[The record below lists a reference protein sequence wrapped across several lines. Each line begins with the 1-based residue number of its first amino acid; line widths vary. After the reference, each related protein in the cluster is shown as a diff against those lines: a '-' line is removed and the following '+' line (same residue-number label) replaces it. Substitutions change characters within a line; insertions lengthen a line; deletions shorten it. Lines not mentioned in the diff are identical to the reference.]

1 MLKRR
6 LLVIYDLDLEYGN
19 GLFSHLIHK
28 ENFLFDIKLVT
39 NYKSLEDIQEEIS
52 LLLLDEALAGLEL
65 GQKVKQVLYLSEHET
80 DGTHVNRYQS
90 VDKLIEHIQ
99 NVTNIVGEEK
109 KSVSKTRVIGVYS
122 PVGGCG
128 KTTVSKEIASFV
140 TKSGGQAY
148 YFDFGLISLK
158 EGSKNADFFYNLHEQ
173 IHISEEGWREY
184 FVIEEE
190 VHCMQGSLYHT
201 ELWNMEIKDINFLLQ
216 ELRART
222 ESALYIFDI
231 GFINQTMLALLAEC
245 DIWVLPC
252 LYGGESDER
261 VRNMKELIKF
271 QGREELLNKIVEIS
285 SLEQLKSLFQKQ
297 VL

>member
-65 GQKVKQVLYLSEHET
+65 GQKVKQVLYLSEHMT

-173 IHISEEGWREY
+173 IHISEEEWREY
-184 FVIEEE
+184 FVIEEK

-216 ELRART
+216 ELRARI

-285 SLEQLKSLFQKQ
+285 SLEQLKSMFQKQ

>member
-19 GLFSHLIHK
+19 GLLSHLIHK

-80 DGTHVNRYQS
+80 GGNYLNRYQS
-90 VDKLIEHIQ
+90 VDKLIEHIL
-99 NVTNIVGEEK
+99 NVTNIVEDEK
-109 KSVSKTRVIGVYS
+109 KSISKTRVIGVYS

-128 KTTVSKEIASFV
+128 KTTISREIASYIA
-140 TKSGGQAY
+140 KGGGQAY

-158 EGSKNADFFYNLHEQ
+158 AGSRNADFFYNIHEQ
-173 IHISEEGWREY
+173 IHVSEEEWREC
-184 FVIEEE
+184 FVVEEE

-201 ELWNMEIKDINFLLQ
+201 ELWNLKEKDIRFLLQ
-216 ELRART
+216 
-222 ESALYIFDI
+222 ALKTRNENSLYVFDI
-231 GFINQTMLALLAEC
+231 GFLNQTMLTLLEAC
-245 DIWVLPC
+245 DIWVVPC
-252 LYGGESDER
+252 LYKREGDER
-261 VRNMKELIKF
+261 IENMKELIKF
-271 QGREELLNKIVEIS
+271 QGREEMLNKIVEIS
-285 SLEQLKSLFQKQ
+285 SLGQLKSMYKKQ